1 MRYDD
6 NITPDEM
13 RLIQALKGKSRM
25 EQDQIIFE
33 YERKNKN
40 DFVRYDSTSTGTVRA
55 ITK

>member
-33 YERKNKN
+33 YERGNKN
-40 DFVRYDSTSTGTVRA
+40 VNIVRNDRTSKPT
-55 ITK
+55 I